1 MRRLLRTVTALIIAT
16 GIAVAGGTDARAVT
30 AGAGAAAPAA
40 CTGTVQIT
48 SLGFSPTAIA
58 PGQSSAA
65 GLTVQNCTTQAQQTT
80 TRWVARFVGPGAGIP
95 PGCPGIDPLVRPA
108 NLPAGGQLSLT
119 TTYLAFQTCTATSL
133 QLTVQV
139 IGSTGNVLATQTANL
154 AIGSSCTPPL
164 PLGSLTVTAVS
175 NTAVSLSWVGP
186 TNAACIAYDVLRAP
200 GSSGGT
206 FTLVGTTSG
215 LSFTDTG
222 LPINTT
228 YRYLVQGRNLSN
240 STVWGTTNVVQ
251 ATTAPGCLLIPPP
264 APGNLTVA
272 GASPTSATLTWLV
285 TAAPGCSFSYE
296 ILRAPGASGGIF
308 AQVGTATGSSFTDT
322 GLTPNTTY
330 RYQARTRDAAGNL
343 SAVSNTVTA
352 TTVINTSGCAAAYR
366 IVSAWG
372 GAFQGEVT
380 VTNTGNNPIN
390 GWRVTLTLS
399 GAASISQIWGGRTSQ
414 TASPYTVANET
425 WNGVLGP
432 TATATFGFNAN
443 VAGSIGANGTVSC
456 AAG

>member
-1 MRRLLRTVTALIIAT
+1 VRSLLRTVTPLILAA
-16 GIAVAGGTDARAVT
+16 GLAVAGATDALAAAV
-30 AGAGAAAPAA
+30 GAGTATPPA
-40 CTGTVQIT
+40 CTGTIQIT

-58 PGQSSAA
+58 PGQTSAA

-80 TRWVARFVGPGAGIP
+80 TMWVARFVGPGTGIP

-108 NLPAGGQLSLT
+108 NVPAGMQLSLT
-119 TTYLAFQTCTATSL
+119 TTYLAFQTCTATGL
-133 QLTVQV
+133 QLNVQV
-139 IGSTGNVLATQTANL
+139 IGSTGTVLATQTANL
-154 AIGSSCTPPL
+154 TIG
-164 PLGSLTVTAVS
+164 G
-175 NTAVSLSWVGP
+175 
-186 TNAACIAYDVLRAP
+186 
-200 GSSGGT
+200 
-206 FTLVGTTSG
+206 
-215 LSFTDTG
+215 
-222 LPINTT
+222 
-228 YRYLVQGRNLSN
+228 
-240 STVWGTTNVVQ
+240 
-251 ATTAPGCLLIPPP
+251 TTAPGCLLIPPP

-272 GASPTSATLTWLV
+272 AVSSTSATLTWLV

-296 ILRAPGASGGIF
+296 ILRAPGTSGGTF
-308 AQVGTATGSSFTDT
+308 AQVGTATGGSFTDT
-322 GLTPNTTY
+322 GLTPNTIY

-343 SAVSNTVTA
+343 SALSNTVTA
-352 TTVINTSGCAAAYR
+352 TTGLNTSGCAAAYR

-425 WNGVLGP
+425 WNAVLGP

-443 VAGSIGANGTVSC
+443 VGGSSGASGTVSC